1 MSNPKGNVDTLKS
14 YQPKWKSGQTRTI
27 RVPIALCE
35 ELLIIARKL
44 DEGEPLTAIPDLF
57 SIIEQV
63 LSDPT
68 VTRNGKDRGAAR
80 RALNALF
87 EVYQCKPPQAE
98 SRAL

>member
-1 MSNPKGNVDTLKS
+1 M
-14 YQPKWKSGQTRTI
+14 
-27 RVPIALCE
+27 PIALSE
-35 ELLIIARKL
+35 ELLTIARKL
-44 DEGEPLTAIPDLF
+44 DQGESLTAMLDL
-57 SIIEQV
+57 SSAIEQV

-80 RALNALF
+80 RALNALL